1 MRGYMILLVLM
12 LFACSSGKKQ
22 KYLEPDKMKLVTWDL
37 IKAGELYTQKMVSD
51 SLIRKSR
58 EETRL
63 YAQVFA
69 IHGITKDQFFDSYRY
84 YEAHP
89 GIFKTLVD
97 SIEAYGNREKNMPVD
112 RVLEKKPKH

>member
-1 MRGYMILLVLM
+1 MRWYATLLVLM
-12 LFACSSGKKQ
+12 LFACSPGKQQ
-22 KYLEPDKMKLVTWDL
+22 KYLEPDKMKLVMWDL
-37 IKAGELYTQKMVSD
+37 IKAGELYTHKLVSD

-69 IHGITKDQFFDSYRY
+69 IHGITKNYFFDSYRY

-89 GIFKTLVD
+89 ATFKILID
-97 SIEAYGNREKNMPVD
+97 SIEAYGNREKNLPVG
-112 RVLEKKPKH
+112 RLPKK

>member
-1 MRGYMILLVLM
+1 MKGYRMFLLLM
-12 LFACSSGKKQ
+12 LFACSSGKQQ
-22 KYLEPDKMKLVTWDL
+22 KHLEPDKMKLVMWDM
-37 IKAGELYTQKMVSD
+37 IKAGEWHTQKIIND
-51 SLIRKSR
+51 TLIRKSR

-89 GIFKTLVD
+89 VIFKTLVD

-112 RVLEKKPKH
+112 RVLKKNP